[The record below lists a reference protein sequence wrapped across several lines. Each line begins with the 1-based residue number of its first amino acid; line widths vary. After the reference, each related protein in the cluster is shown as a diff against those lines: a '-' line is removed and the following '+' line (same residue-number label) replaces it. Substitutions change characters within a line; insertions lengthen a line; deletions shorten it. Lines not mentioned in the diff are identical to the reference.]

1 MFLVL
6 VVIIIGTLVMGVVS
20 YNALQTFAQ
29 DVREKSSNV
38 QISVSKKLGLINQ
51 LIDVV
56 KNYQEGEQ
64 LTQLKVSQD
73 NSAVG
78 LAQSYQQSGAIM
90 ATVQGMAERFPNL
103 KANEQYHRLVDS
115 IQHCEQNIQDTRETY
130 NRYVKVYNTRRVKI
144 PDVFVARFMGFPEAP
159 YMEFDMSGLTVV
171 TSLKTFKT
179 DDGERLEQLL
189 TGAGHRIAGVAT
201 LAGNAGKQLAE
212 KAGKELSE
220 TIKNRQKKQLPEN
233 GMTKDE
239 ETNGVTSEKTETGQ
253 LET

>member
-1 MFLVL
+1 MFYILLLILIGLLVSS
-6 VVIIIGTLVMGVVS
+6 VIS

-130 NRYVKVYNTRRVKI
+130 NRYVNVYNTRRVKI
-144 PDVFVARFMGFPEAP
+144 PDVFVARFMGFPE
-159 YMEFDMSGLTVV
+159 
-171 TSLKTFKT
+171 
-179 DDGERLEQLL
+179 
-189 TGAGHRIAGVAT
+189 
-201 LAGNAGKQLAE
+201 
-212 KAGKELSE
+212 
-220 TIKNRQKKQLPEN
+220 
-233 GMTKDE
+233 
-239 ETNGVTSEKTETGQ
+239 
-253 LET
+253 